1 MLELV
6 VIAHEDD
13 TVATT
18 VKNLKKGETIDFNI
32 LNNKRSVKLNHDIPF
47 GHKFAIENIKKDE
60 EIFKYGEAIGIATE
74 QINIGDYVHV
84 HNLVSGRGRGD
95 LRRNK

>member
-6 VIAHEDD
+6 VIAHEND

-18 VKNLKKGETIDFNI
+18 VKNLKKGDLVDFDMFGEQKSI
-32 LNNKRSVKLNHDIPF
+32 KLNHDIPF
-47 GHKFAIENIKKDE
+47 GHKFAIENIGKDE
-60 EIFKYGEAIGIATE
+60 DVFKYGESIGLATE
-74 QINIGDYVHV
+74 DIKVGDYVHV

-95 LRRNK
+95 LEGDK